1 MTINSIII
9 LHDDRIKGGCK
20 PIQKCIY
27 VGDCILVHS
36 TQAKFY
42 HELRTGQTNNNDL
55 TRYSGSVPNGERK
68 FPGQR
73 DSNLGDPYLGNTDNG
88 AFVGRES
95 KLDVHFVPRKRVSLD
110 EGSEERGR

>member
-42 HELRTGQTNNNDL
+42 HELITGQTNNNDL
-55 TRYSGSVPNGERK
+55 TRYSGAVTNRERK
-68 FPGQR
+68 FPWKQ
-73 DSNLGDPYLGNTDNG
+73 DSNPGDPYLGNTDNG
-88 AFVGRES
+88 AFIGRES
-95 KLDVHFVPRKRVSLD
+95 KLNVHLVSEKRVSLD
-110 EGSEERGR
+110 EVSEESGR